1 MREFYAHAYDEERCI
16 RSSIYRAP
24 VTITGLTVNGRLEP
38 FTGTV
43 QSVERVQVT
52 FAGYPLRITI
62 EESI

>member
-1 MREFYAHAYDEERCI
+1 MREFYAHAYGEGRCV

-24 VTITGLTVNGRLEP
+24 VTITGLSVNGRLEP

-43 QSVERVQVT
+43 QSVERVQAT
-52 FAGYPLRITI
+52 LPGYPLRITI